1 MSFSPMKDDHPL
13 HRPGT
18 IANDIHR
25 DSKTGLASEPVR
37 IRKYPNRRL
46 YDTIRSRH
54 LTHDGVIALVAEGRA
69 VQVTDSRSG
78 ADITNAV
85 LLQIL
90 IERDPEKL
98 AVVPSELV
106 LRAMRAE
113 PAALATLA
121 TAGLRAWSAIGNA
134 NGNAAVASHTGSSQ
148 PSASPTNPNRPL
160 HDNAASGSTP
170 GGPGPSAAGG
180 MALGGSQPMGS
191 RALETVAGRAN
202 SASIGESPL
211 RPKAK
216 AKRTDD
222 LA

>member
-46 YDTIRSRH
+46 YDTSRSRH

-113 PAALATLA
+113 PAALATVA
-121 TAGLRAWSAIGNA
+121 TAGLRAWSASGN
-134 NGNAAVASHTGSSQ
+134 GAVTFSSGSSQ
-148 PSASPTNPNRPL
+148 PSASPAHSIRPL
-160 HDNAASGSTP
+160 NDNAASGSAP
-170 GGPGPSAAGG
+170 SVSGPSTTSG
-180 MALGGSQPMGS
+180 MASGGSQPIAS
-191 RALETVAGRAN
+191 RPFEAVAGRTTG
-202 SASIGESPL
+202 ASIGESAL

-216 AKRTDD
+216 AKRSDG